1 MEPIIKT
8 PLLMALEKDNNEL
21 ITILLSNKNIKITRE
36 LKKNKKIEDLKAQ
49 LKKAK
54 NRKYKKE

>member
-21 ITILLSNKNIKITRE
+21 ITILLSNKNVKITRE